1 MAQTIVQTEV
11 DRYIIIEYIAEG
23 GMGAI
28 FRGKKVGMGGFEKEV
43 VLKQLL
49 PEYTSQPE
57 FIDLFLR
64 EAKLSASLDHP
75 NIVRTIDLVTAG
87 KDYFIVMEY
96 VQGGDLRT
104 IQRRI
109 KQRRRTLSPAA
120 AVYIG
125 REILNALAYAHEK
138 RNSNGQPLK
147 LIHRDVSPSNIMV
160 SASGEVK
167 LADFGIAKA
176 STHHSVFY
184 RVKGKVGY
192 MSPEQAFG
200 TPPLDHRSDLF
211 SLAICLHEMLSG
223 SRLFV
228 ADLLTLPQQIYN
240 QPIPSLEHL
249 PGVPRGLDRVL
260 AKALAL
266 DPNDRF
272 QTALEFQSALM
283 TITYDNQLLC
293 TALDLANHLK
303 DICGEDQSTW
313 NTDEEEAS
321 AENNAG
327 NCTPVL
333 AEEHSQF
340 SGVSLTSIFASQE
353 LAGNY
358 PASTHAPVSSEVGL
372 QSQQNAFRRETMTS
386 SSMAFEHTMPVM
398 HASFSMPPPEN
409 RSIPAGFDSTNMK
422 ESAQTTIARPLSI
435 ENNAPSGTMA
445 VADETRVFN
454 KSHSVEVNEALTSS
468 VGKRLTNATREAHL
482 KIMPPLPHDEAMV
495 SIRRSRHKVA
505 TVSHPSYSQP
515 VLAMERPAL
524 SQPEGAAS
532 LWGGAKM
539 AASNPA
545 DLHLEAPDYIPVI
558 ENSPS
563 SLPQQQSVSPIQPLA
578 QPTQSI
584 ANSNA
589 TSDKEEKESS
599 RQVIVLV
606 ALILLLLTGI
616 IIAVLVGVSGPS
628 LDENT
633 STKEVFYSK
642 AVEGSEISDK
652 EWGLLSAHLKR
663 QKQLSMDSSM
673 KHNAIQ
679 NPGNLQEKKNFDNSS
694 PLFQAQNGI
703 IKINSTPT
711 NANVYLDGIHRCQTP
726 CVLDQLNPNH
736 IYQLSIQQKGYMRW
750 SSLIDLR
757 TKSQM
762 ILSIYLA
769 REPSS
774 DKVGYLLIRSDPS
787 AEILVDGKSIGRI
800 TSEGSIPLFPGQY
813 EITLVPPRQS
823 KHPHFKV
830 TIHQGQTVFLW
841 PKF

>member
-1 MAQTIVQTEV
+1 
-11 DRYIIIEYIAEG
+11 
-23 GMGAI
+23 
-28 FRGKKVGMGGFEKEV
+28 
-43 VLKQLL
+43 
-49 PEYTSQPE
+49 
-57 FIDLFLR
+57 
-64 EAKLSASLDHP
+64 
-75 NIVRTIDLVTAG
+75 
-87 KDYFIVMEY
+87 
-96 VQGGDLRT
+96 
-104 IQRRI
+104 
-109 KQRRRTLSPAA
+109 
-120 AVYIG
+120 
-125 REILNALAYAHEK
+125 
-138 RNSNGQPLK
+138 
-147 LIHRDVSPSNIMV
+147 
-160 SASGEVK
+160 
-167 LADFGIAKA
+167 
-176 STHHSVFY
+176 
-184 RVKGKVGY
+184 
-192 MSPEQAFG
+192 
-200 TPPLDHRSDLF
+200 
-211 SLAICLHEMLSG
+211 
-223 SRLFV
+223 
-228 ADLLTLPQQIYN
+228 
-240 QPIPSLEHL
+240 
-249 PGVPRGLDRVL
+249 
-260 AKALAL
+260 
-266 DPNDRF
+266 
-272 QTALEFQSALM
+272 
-283 TITYDNQLLC
+283 
-293 TALDLANHLK
+293 
-303 DICGEDQSTW
+303 
-313 NTDEEEAS
+313 
-321 AENNAG
+321 
-327 NCTPVL
+327 
-333 AEEHSQF
+333 
-340 SGVSLTSIFASQE
+340 
-353 LAGNY
+353 
-358 PASTHAPVSSEVGL
+358 
-372 QSQQNAFRRETMTS
+372 
-386 SSMAFEHTMPVM
+386 
-398 HASFSMPPPEN
+398 
-409 RSIPAGFDSTNMK
+409 
-422 ESAQTTIARPLSI
+422 
-435 ENNAPSGTMA
+435 
-445 VADETRVFN
+445 
-454 KSHSVEVNEALTSS
+454 
-468 VGKRLTNATREAHL
+468 
-482 KIMPPLPHDEAMV
+482 
-495 SIRRSRHKVA
+495 
-505 TVSHPSYSQP
+505 
-515 VLAMERPAL
+515 MERPAL